1 MSEEENGDLWG
12 EDRDRTLPRQGADR
26 RENDPEEF
34 FKAGMFLLKRDRVK
48 EAHAAFKQALF
59 LQERDPRYMSYTGLT
74 LAMAM
79 GKTKEAVL
87 LCEKAVQKEFFRAEL
102 FLNLGKVYLLA
113 GNRKKAHIA
122 FRKGMTLDRD
132 NRTLRGELEKM
143 GIRKPPVFKFLD
155 RRHPVNKLTGKMLHR
170 MRLR

>member
-1 MSEEENGDLWG
+1 MSDKEKDDLW
-12 EDRDRTLPRQGADR
+12 EERDRTLPRQEGDR
-26 RENDPEEF
+26 PEDDPEEF
-34 FKAGMFLLKRDRVK
+34 FKAGMFLLKRDKLK
-48 EAHAAFKQALF
+48 EAHAAFKRALF
-59 LQERDPRYMSYTGLT
+59 LREQEPRYMSYTGLT

-87 LCEKAVQKEFFRAEL
+87 LCEKAVTKEFFRSEL

-122 FRKGMTLDRD
+122 FRKGMALDRD

-143 GIRKPPVFKFLD
+143 GIRKPPVFQFLD
-155 RRHPVNKLTGKMLHR
+155 RRHPVNKLTGKVLHR
-170 MRLR
+170 LRLR